1 MPWEENEMVL
11 LHFTIHDVYDNI
23 ENKISLEEKP
33 YIKFYWKNKKYK
45 NYLKYF
51 TDEINWF
58 SEFFLPYKIGDYIEN
73 LIVQIWANS
82 YILKTKKKVAYNYI
96 NINDVER
103 KRKINGKTEL
113 IGKRNGLKIIYS
125 LQLIRYSLYEFMK
138 NTQML
143 ILDKISIYKMIQIH
157 RKNQNISV
165 HRYHNNHHL
174 FDKYIISLFEKENYI
189 KKNTALK
196 LKTIKEHKKKKKNSN
211 IKSNVKNEHIQIET
225 NNKNEGRKKIIITD
239 QINYR
244 KNKTEGNIKNNP
256 QKNNSKNTSVLD
268 SKKNL
273 KSQKLNKKLNKSN
286 QTKQNI
292 TDNKKSNNNS
302 THSKKK
308 KKIMTNNIQLK
319 NTSHTKV
326 LGNHKGSI
334 EKKEPNNIFNIQKQ
348 NSFLDLGY
356 KIHRSSNKRNFKIL
370 NFKMV
375 QSNYHDNEKFNNN
388 ISHEKGLNKFK
399 NTDTKIYVY

>member
-1 MPWEENEMVL
+1 MPCEEKEMLV

-45 NYLKYF
+45 NYLKYSR
-51 TDEINWF
+51 DEINWF
-58 SEFFLPYKIGDYIEN
+58 SEFFLPYKLGDYIEN

-113 IGKRNGLKIIYS
+113 IGKRKGLKIIYS

-165 HRYHNNHHL
+165 HRYHNNNHL

-196 LKTIKEHKKKKKNSN
+196 LKTIKEHNKKKKNST
-211 IKSNVKNEHIQIET
+211 IKSNVKTDHIPIEANNE
-225 NNKNEGRKKIIITD
+225 NEEKKKIIISD

-244 KNKTEGNIKNNP
+244 KKKKKTNIKNNP
-256 QKNNSKNTSVLD
+256 QYNSNNISVLD
-268 SKKNL
+268 PKKKS
-273 KSQKLNKKLNKSN
+273 KSQKLNKILNISN
-286 QTKQNI
+286 QTKQNA
-292 TDNKKSNNNS
+292 TDNKKSSTNNIHN
-302 THSKKK
+302 KKK
-308 KKIMTNNIQLK
+308 KKMTTNNLPQK
-319 NTSHTKV
+319 NTSKTKV
-326 LGNHKGSI
+326 LSKHKETI
-334 EKKEPNNIFNIQKQ
+334 QKKEPNIFNIQKQ

-356 KIHRSSNKRNFKIL
+356 KIHKSSNKRNFKIL
-370 NFKMV
+370 NYKMA
-375 QSNYHDNEKFNNN
+375 QSNYQDNEKFNNK
-388 ISHEKGLNKFK
+388 ISHEKGLNKIK

>member
-1 MPWEENEMVL
+1 MPWEENEMVV

-196 LKTIKEHKKKKKNSN
+196 LKTIKEHKKKKK
-211 IKSNVKNEHIQIET
+211 
-225 NNKNEGRKKIIITD
+225 
-239 QINYR
+239 
-244 KNKTEGNIKNNP
+244 
-256 QKNNSKNTSVLD
+256 
-268 SKKNL
+268 
-273 KSQKLNKKLNKSN
+273 
-286 QTKQNI
+286 
-292 TDNKKSNNNS
+292 
-302 THSKKK
+302 
-308 KKIMTNNIQLK
+308 
-319 NTSHTKV
+319 
-326 LGNHKGSI
+326 
-334 EKKEPNNIFNIQKQ
+334 
-348 NSFLDLGY
+348 
-356 KIHRSSNKRNFKIL
+356 
-370 NFKMV
+370 
-375 QSNYHDNEKFNNN
+375 
-388 ISHEKGLNKFK
+388 KFK
-399 NTDTKIYVY
+399 H